1 MRSEKVENSR
11 FRKNI
16 LSMLLEKA
24 RGERSLRQ
32 FAIECDI
39 SYVQMRKLVLCAQ
52 ENPPRPKLIK
62 KIAEHCVEGVT
73 FEDLMFASGHIVP
86 ERAVRPHSEDDV
98 VRKLKS
104 LPPKSRKL
112 AESYI
117 DFLIS
122 KEENITEE

>member
-1 MRSEKVENSR
+1 METSR

-24 RGERSLRQ
+24 KGDRSLRQ

-62 KIAEHCVEGVT
+62 KIAEHCAEGVT
-73 FEDLMFASGHIVP
+73 FEDLMFAAGHVVP
-86 ERAVRPHSEDDV
+86 ERIHRPHSEGDV
-98 VRKLKS
+98 LGKYKS
-104 LPPKSRKL
+104 LSQKSRKCV
-112 AESYI
+112 ESYI
-117 DFLIS
+117 DFLVEQEN
-122 KEENITEE
+122 KERKTETL

>member
-1 MRSEKVENSR
+1 MENSR

-62 KIAEHCVEGVT
+62 KIAEHCVDGVT
-73 FEDLMFASGHIVP
+73 FDDLMFASGHAVP
-86 ERAVRPHSEDDV
+86 DRAIRPHSEDDV
-98 VRKLKS
+98 VRKLKGLS
-104 LPPKSRKL
+104 PKSRKL

-122 KEENITEE
+122 KEDNSEEG

>member
-1 MRSEKVENSR
+1 METTR

-62 KIAEHCVEGVT
+62 KISEHCADGVT
-73 FEDLMFASGHIVP
+73 FDDLMFASGHAVA
-86 ERAVRPHSEDDV
+86 ERVFRPHSEDDV
-98 VRKLKS
+98 VRKIKS
-104 LPPKSRKL
+104 LSPKSRKL
-112 AESYI
+112 AESYV
-117 DFLIS
+117 DYLIA
-122 KEENITEE
+122 EEKKKNK